1 MATYTANYQL
11 HQWVP
16 KDQFRRTD
24 FNQDFQ
30 KIDSALASLQT
41 QTDSKASSAA
51 LSTVETLAGRKC
63 EITCGTYVGDGAAS
77 RTITLGFQPKA
88 VHLEIRSALRGGSS
102 YNMYGGLAVQEGGVA
117 HNNTALSITAAG
129 FQVFYQ
135 GEALTNISGESYRYI
150 AFT

>member
-16 KDQFRRTD
+16 EDNFLRTD
-24 FNQDFQ
+24 FNQDFAR
-30 KIDSALASLQT
+30 IDAGIRAA
-41 QTDSKASSAA
+41 KAQAEELESS
-51 LSTVETLAGRKC
+51 KC

-102 YNMYGGLAVQEGGVA
+102 YNMYGGLAVQGGGVA

-135 GEALTNISGESYRYI
+135 GEALANISGESYRYI

>member
-16 KDQFRRTD
+16 EDNFLRTD
-24 FNQDFQ
+24 FNQDFAR
-30 KIDSALASLQT
+30 IDAGIRAA
-41 QTDSKASSAA
+41 KAQAEELESS
-51 LSTVETLAGRKC
+51 KC

-102 YNMYGGLAVQEGGVA
+102 YNMYGGLAVQGGGVA
-117 HNNTALSITAAG
+117 HNNTALSITATG

-135 GEALTNISGESYRYI
+135 GEALANISGESYRYI

>member
-16 KDQFRRTD
+16 EDNFLRTD
-24 FNQDFQ
+24 FNQDFAR
-30 KIDSALASLQT
+30 IDAGIRAA
-41 QTDSKASSAA
+41 KAQAEELESS
-51 LSTVETLAGRKC
+51 KC

-135 GEALTNISGESYRYI
+135 GEALANISGESYRYI